1 MSTTPPDIGY
11 RLFPAIEVFQ
21 ETFEKSAAQSL
32 TRFLEAVPARK
43 WMAFSD
49 YAFYDKNKQA
59 DVFVLSLVPHIIG
72 FKELSAHLQRLS
84 FKDIKHLRKVNPKFI
99 EYLRHAPIFN
109 IAVLMQKDRRLVQV
123 DEKGELLDFFSK
135 MAALFEM
142 WRESTPE
149 GAPYYSLCLK
159 DLKHLREQVHLGRA
173 SLRLVRDSILVA
185 SITGYVL
192 FRIAQLTQAETI
204 GWFSDR
210 DSLLSY
216 GSGKL
221 HQPLI
226 FQLLSTYY
234 HLLCEKAGVPP
245 GDNPVLGNPENVGPV
260 FYDSFLR
267 VPDLI
272 AATMADL
279 SFPDLSFSHAKF
291 DPVLV
296 DLLTSNENCIF
307 FELRENIASGSFEA
321 VRITLGRGAP

>member
-99 EYLRHAPIFN
+99 EYLRHAPVFN

-142 WRESTPE
+142 WRESTPI
-149 GAPYYSLCLK
+149 
-159 DLKHLREQVHLGRA
+159 HR
-173 SLRLVRDSILVA
+173 
-185 SITGYVL
+185 T
-192 FRIAQLTQAETI
+192 
-204 GWFSDR
+204 
-210 DSLLSY
+210 
-216 GSGKL
+216 
-221 HQPLI
+221 
-226 FQLLSTYY
+226 
-234 HLLCEKAGVPP
+234 
-245 GDNPVLGNPENVGPV
+245 
-260 FYDSFLR
+260 
-267 VPDLI
+267 
-272 AATMADL
+272 
-279 SFPDLSFSHAKF
+279 
-291 DPVLV
+291 
-296 DLLTSNENCIF
+296 
-307 FELRENIASGSFEA
+307 
-321 VRITLGRGAP
+321 